1 MEKSDSGSYI
11 SSSEFIFET
20 FKDIRS
26 HLNDEEAADE
36 DEDDSEVKK
45 NEKKGDRKETDTGQ
59 GSFIIKIGVLRTK
72 SPEEPA

>member
-1 MEKSDSGSYI
+1 M
-11 SSSEFIFET
+11 
-20 FKDIRS
+20 
-26 HLNDEEAADE
+26 NDEEAADE